1 MRKSVAIFVFLLC
14 STSLVYGQKFRL
26 GQRPVKQNPA
36 DYTIPVHISST
47 HFRPCSTVG
56 TNAVCGEGVYADAIL
71 NGKKL
76 ELFGAVDKSDLVLIN
91 PGDYV
96 ARLVKKPH
104 DGVNPVL
111 GQEYYVLLP
120 DKTAWICS
128 ITGFSE

>member
-1 MRKSVAIFVFLLC
+1 MRKIVGILFFLLF
-14 STSLVYGQKFRL
+14 STSLVSAQKYRL
-26 GQRPVKQNPA
+26 GQRPVKENPA
-36 DYTIPVHISST
+36 DYTIPVHISAT
-47 HFRPCSTVG
+47 RFRPCATVG
-56 TNAVCGEGVYADAIL
+56 INAECGEGVYVDATL

-76 ELFGAVDKSDLVLIN
+76 ELFGAVDKSDLRLIN

-96 ARLVKKPH
+96 ARLVKKTR
-104 DGVNPVL
+104 DGGSAVL